1 MNIHFIAIGG
11 SVMHHLAIAL
21 KLKGYNVTGSDDEI
35 YEPAVSNLRQH
46 ELLPTEEGWFPSRIT
61 SDLDAIILGMHA
73 RADNPELQKARQLNL
88 KIYSYPEYIYEQ
100 SQNKTR
106 VVIGGSHGKTTITSM
121 IMYVLKAA
129 GKDFDYLVG
138 AHIQGFERMVRITQD
153 APVIVLE
160 GDEYLASALIREPK
174 FLFYKPHIALLSGI
188 AWDHINAFPTF
199 EGYKNEFSKFIRT
212 IPRDGILFYSGEDEI
227 LKEIVETDHSD
238 IKKIPYFTPDYT
250 IEEGITKLR
259 LGDIQV
265 PLKIFGKHNLINLRG
280 AQLICEQLG
289 IQPSDFFEYIKGFRG
304 AAKRLEKLAE
314 SRDSVVFKD
323 FAHSPSKVKA
333 TIQAVK
339 EQFPGRKLTAVV
351 ELHTYSSLNKEFI
364 AEYSGTMD
372 LADEKLIF
380 LNKHA
385 LEMKRMHLEKKD
397 VLEAFQTEGLRIFE
411 ENNELEQY
419 LRAQMWK
426 NNNLL
431 LMSSGTFNNMDL
443 NEIANFVTH
452 SA

>member
-21 KLKGYNVTGSDDEI
+21 KLKGYHVTGSDDEI
-35 YEPAVSNLRQH
+35 YEPAVSNLRH
-46 ELLPTEEGWFPSRIT
+46 HGLLPSEEGWFPSKIT
-61 SDLDAIILGMHA
+61 PDLDAIILGMHA
-73 RADNPELQKARQLNL
+73 RDDNPELQKARQLNL

-100 SQNKTR
+100 SKNKKR

-138 AHIQGFERMVRITQD
+138 AHIEGFERMVKITKD

-160 GDEYLASALIREPK
+160 GDEYLASALIKEPK

-199 EGYKNEFSKFIRT
+199 EGYKNEFAKFIRT
-212 IPRDGILFYSGEDEI
+212 ISRDGILFYSGEDET
-227 LKEIVETDHSD
+227 LKEVVETDNSD
-238 IKKIPYFTPDYT
+238 IHKIPYNIPDHI

-259 LGDIQV
+259 VGDIQI

-280 AQLICEQLG
+280 AQLICEQLDV
-289 IQPSDFFEYIKGFRG
+289 PASDFFEYIKGFHG

-314 SRDSVVFKD
+314 SMDSMVYKD

-339 EQFPGRKLTAVV
+339 EQYPWRKLTAVV
-351 ELHTYSSLNKEFI
+351 ELHTFSSLNKEFI
-364 AEYSGTMD
+364 TEYSGTMD
-372 LADEKLIF
+372 LADEKVIF

-385 LEMKRMHLEKKD
+385 LEMKRMHLEKED
-397 VLEAFQTEGLRIFE
+397 VLSAFQTEGLRIFE
-411 ENNELEQY
+411 DNKELEEY

-443 NEIANFVTH
+443 NEIANFVAQ